1 MELTIQQAL
10 QEAIHAQN
18 QENYKK
24 AEEFYRAILGSQPEH
39 PEANHN
45 LGLIAIATNNIDAA
59 LPLFK
64 RALEANS
71 KIEQFWI
78 SYIDILIKLKQFETA
93 KGILAQARSSGLS
106 RDLQKKLSKQL
117 KIEIENPTPT
127 HSEITHLLDCFQNG
141 NYAEAEKLARSIIE
155 GFESHVLS
163 WTILGAILAQTDR
176 LPEALSVQK
185 KASQLAPKDAEI
197 NYNLGVTLKELG
209 IFQEAE
215 LVLKKTI
222 RLKTDFAEA
231 HFVLGLIYKE
241 LNKLRDAEKAY
252 NKAIE
257 LKPNYTD
264 AHYNLGNLLQSLGRL
279 EESELSYKQVII
291 NKPDFTEGY
300 NNLGNTLKEMG
311 RLEEAEKNYQQA
323 IKLRANY
330 AEAHYNLGNV
340 MIKLGKTEE
349 AQNSYDKAIAIK
361 PDLSNALVSRG
372 QLLFDQKNFALAL
385 SDFDLS
391 NSEDARARAL
401 WTLYAQGKTRE
412 IYERIESQLEI
423 DAKNLRTAAFSAF
436 LSQTEKKDTA
446 HTFCNNP
453 LDFLYYSNISK
464 HHKNTKL
471 FTEKL
476 IKELLNIET
485 TWEPV
490 DQATFKGFQSKSTL
504 NLFENPSRQVS
515 HLKSIINNELKLYY
529 AKFSDQTCSYIKNWP
544 TEINLHGWYVV
555 LKNLGYQ
562 KLHIH
567 PDGWLSG
574 VIYLKVVPSMEKDE
588 GSIEFNLKGE
598 YYDHKDALRVS
609 YQPNLGDIVFF
620 PSSLHHRTIPFTAST
635 DRIIVSFDL
644 IPN

>member
-10 QEAIHAQN
+10 EEAIQAQN
-18 QENYKK
+18 QENFLK
-24 AEEFYRAILGSQPEH
+24 AEEYYRAILDSQPEH

-45 LGLIAIATNNIDAA
+45 LGLIAVTTNNTDAA

-78 SYIDILIKLKQFETA
+78 SYIDVLIKLKKFEPAKLILA
-93 KGILAQARSSGLS
+93 KGKSSGLS
-106 RDLQKKLSKQL
+106 RDLLKKLNKQL
-117 KIEIENPTPT
+117 KLEIENPTPT
-127 HSEITHLLDCFQNG
+127 HSEITHLLECFQNG
-141 NYAEAEKLARSIIE
+141 NYTETEKLARSIIK

-176 LPEALSVQK
+176 LSEALSVQK
-185 KASQLAPKDAEI
+185 RASQLAPKDAEI

-209 IFQEAE
+209 KFQEAE
-215 LVLKKTI
+215 LILRKTI

-231 HFVLGLIYKE
+231 HFVLGLIYRE
-241 LNKLRDAEKAY
+241 LNKLRDAEKNY

-264 AHYNLGNLLQSLGRL
+264 AHYNLGNTLQELGRL
-279 EESELSYKQVII
+279 E
-291 NKPDFTEGY
+291 D
-300 NNLGNTLKEMG
+300 
-311 RLEEAEKNYQQA
+311 AEKNYQQA

-340 MIKLGKTEE
+340 MVKLGRIEE
-349 AQNSYDKAIAIK
+349 AQNSYGEAIAIN
-361 PDLSNALVSRG
+361 PNLSDALISRG
-372 QLLFDQKNFALAL
+372 QLLFDQKNFTLAL
-385 SDFDLS
+385 KDFDLGYS
-391 NSEDARARAL
+391 KDSRTRAL
-401 WTLYAQGKTRE
+401 WTLYAQGKIQE
-412 IYERIESQLEI
+412 IYDRIESQLEI
-423 DAKNLRTAAFSAF
+423 DNNNIRMAAFSAF

-453 LDFLYYSNISK
+453 LDFIYYSNISN
-464 HHKNTKL
+464 HLKNAQP

-476 IKELLNIET
+476 IKELLNIENV
-485 TWEPV
+485 WEPH
-490 DQATFKGFQSKSTL
+490 DQATFKGFQSRSNF
-504 NLFENPSRQVS
+504 NLFKNPSRQVS
-515 HLKSIINNELKLYY
+515 HLKSIINSELKLYC

-544 TEINLHGWYVV
+544 TEINLQGWYVI

-574 VIYLKVVPSMEKDE
+574 VIYLKVVPSMERDE
-588 GSIEFNLKGE
+588 GSIEFNMRGE
-598 YYDHKDALRVS
+598 HYDHKDASRVT

-620 PSSLHHRTIPFTAST
+620 PSSLHHRTIPFTTST
-635 DRIIVSFDL
+635 DRMIVSFDL